1 VIVDDPSA
9 QAREQQISAMR
20 AVAHPVRLRMLSLL
34 TGAAMSAAEVARE
47 LDLTHA
53 NASYHLRLL
62 ADAGEIVVDG
72 EEKVRGGTAK
82 RYRYPHERDLA
93 PLAPGAPHPTV
104 DPEHRALYVR
114 AIGTELE
121 RRTLAREPGTRGSS
135 SDLEGWVDPAA
146 WEEAA
151 ALVERASALLHQAN
165 RPPRTEG
172 TVHVSFTAI
181 AFQMSAPDTPD
192 LTRTADHEDPA

>member
-1 VIVDDPSA
+1 MDDPSA
-9 QAREQQISAMR
+9 RAREQQISAMR

-34 TGAAMSAAEVARE
+34 TGTAMSAAEVARE

-82 RYRYPHERDLA
+82 RYRYPHERDLT

-114 AIGTELE
+114 ALGTELE
-121 RRTLAREPGTRGSS
+121 RGTLAREPGTRGSS
-135 SDLEGWVDPAA
+135 SDLECWVDPAT

-151 ALVERASALLHQAN
+151 ALVERASALLHGAN

-181 AFQMSAPDTPD
+181 AFQMSAPHPPQPSPAT
-192 LTRTADHEDPA
+192 DHEDPA

>member
-1 VIVDDPSA
+1 MGGQD
-9 QAREQQISAMR
+9 EQDRQDHIGAMR
-20 AVAHPVRLRMLSLL
+20 AIAHPLRLRMLSLL
-34 TGAAMSAAEVARE
+34 TGTAMSAAEVARE

-72 EEKVRGGTAK
+72 EETVRGGRAK

-93 PLAPGAPHPTV
+93 PTAQPTTTAL
-104 DPEHRALYVR
+104 DPAHRALYVR
-114 AIGTELE
+114 ALGTELE
-121 RRTLAREPGTRGSS
+121 RRTLARDPASRGSS
-135 SDLEGWVDPAA
+135 SDLEGWVDPAV

-151 ALVERASALLHQAN
+151 ALVERASALLHEAN

-181 AFQMSAPDTPD
+181 AFRMGAE
-192 LTRTADHEDPA
+192 A

>member
-1 VIVDDPSA
+1 MDD
-9 QAREQQISAMR
+9 EKITAMR

-34 TGAAMSAAEVARE
+34 TGTAMSAAEVARE

-72 EEKVRGGTAK
+72 EERIRGGVAK
-82 RYRYPHERDLA
+82 RYRYPHERDLS
-93 PLAPGAPHPTV
+93 
-104 DPEHRALYVR
+104 PEHARPADEEERLLYVR
-114 AIGTELE
+114 ALGTDLE
-121 RRTLAREPGTRGSS
+121 RRTLARAQRTRASS
-135 SDLEGWVDPAA
+135 SDLEGWVDPEVWA
-146 WEEAA
+146 EAC
-151 ALVERASALLHQAN
+151 ALAERASALLHDAN

-181 AFQMSAPDTPD
+181 AFQMDTPHPEE
-192 LTRTADHEDPA
+192 TR